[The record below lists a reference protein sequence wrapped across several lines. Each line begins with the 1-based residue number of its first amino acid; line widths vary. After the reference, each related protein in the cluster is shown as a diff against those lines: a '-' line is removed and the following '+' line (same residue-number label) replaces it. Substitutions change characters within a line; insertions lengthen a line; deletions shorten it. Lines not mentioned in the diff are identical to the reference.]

1 MVSNDKN
8 NLYSMIDIY
17 ILNEGVI
24 ATKKGLL
31 NYNPVFKKMLDGL
44 KIKDEKINSVILT
57 YYLSRIEEY
66 VKKTEKFP
74 YKENLMKFSSDY
86 EIIFWCFTWTFE
98 SKFWD
103 LMLHYFWKI
112 VNANSQTKSKSV
124 VKDKYLENK
133 ELFKDFFILNL
144 DRDNIK
150 GEEFHSLGTEVKNII
165 QEAENFVV
173 WRMEGGKYWVFSSST
188 RDKFIKYVKLL
199 FPLFDHIGVKV
210 RYI

>member
-86 EIIFWCFTWTFE
+86 EIIF
-98 SKFWD
+98 
-103 LMLHYFWKI
+103 
-112 VNANSQTKSKSV
+112 
-124 VKDKYLENK
+124 
-133 ELFKDFFILNL
+133 
-144 DRDNIK
+144 
-150 GEEFHSLGTEVKNII
+150 
-165 QEAENFVV
+165 
-173 WRMEGGKYWVFSSST
+173 
-188 RDKFIKYVKLL
+188 
-199 FPLFDHIGVKV
+199 
-210 RYI
+210 